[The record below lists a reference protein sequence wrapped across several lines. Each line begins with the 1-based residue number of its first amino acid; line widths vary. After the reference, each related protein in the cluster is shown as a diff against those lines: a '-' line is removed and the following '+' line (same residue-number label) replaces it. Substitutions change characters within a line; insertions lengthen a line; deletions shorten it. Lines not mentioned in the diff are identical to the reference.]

1 MGDAAFLYNKL
12 LHSGR
17 PVNFYIPP
25 LIREMPVNLSGK
37 KGMIWN
43 GPCELY
49 GIKSVTY
56 ASLLSL
62 GIKERLNTQK

>member
-17 PVNFYIPP
+17 PVQFYIPP

-43 GPCELY
+43 GPC
-49 GIKSVTY
+49 VTY
-56 ASLLSL
+56 ASLYHLVS
-62 GIKERLNTQK
+62 KKDQTHKNKDSK